1 MLILTAFHKSTF
13 PLPTPGKAEDW
24 TFGENACHPE
34 PIRFAQGKLRVGS
47 GSPDAELLRCAQ
59 DDSQDTAHVLSRE
72 VFSPNV
78 WRKIVIL
85 DFYADFGYSTTNRSE
100 FFVMKWWVGS

>member
-1 MLILTAFHKSTF
+1 MTLFI
-13 PLPTPGKAEDW
+13 AEQW

-34 PIRFAQGKLRVGS
+34 RSEGS
-47 GSPDAELLRCAQ
+47 GSPDAEILRCAQ

-78 WRKIVIL
+78 WQSSKKVVTSFMTL
-85 DFYADFGYSTTNRSE
+85 YN
-100 FFVMKWWVGS
+100 